1 MLFTRSRLS
10 DEEKMAA
17 AAYYYRQKAEK
28 KAANETNKE
37 KTKKAKDKKKG
48 EVIFH
53 DFSEESK
60 KAETVYDK
68 LQKAAEEEAAEIAAQ
83 KAAEADEPK
92 AEEAAEHEKEKP
104 KEKKEHTEPKAEEA
118 EKPAEKPVHDEK
130 KEGAIEPAEAEAPV
144 EPADAEKAEEPEP
157 EVINPD
163 AMKAAPEAGFNTG
176 FKIDNFV
183 QKTLPKPTPQQVTP
197 AQVVGNLIQQ
207 PPQMP
212 QQQPIPPVQ
221 TQPVTV
227 GGTPIVPSTGTPS
240 EKCDAIR
247 ASILASVGITPV
259 YDPKPDLTPKQKLN
273 LIKKNI
279 SFMTGEKRQ
288 LDVIQ
293 LCGLI
298 GLIEA
303 PILKIR
309 MEEYGA
315 VDRTN
320 NPKLVEVPIESQEV
334 QQGYDMKFSVKLKNK
349 AETMFVLFSSVP
361 DYNDTLKSWNHAI
374 QIYKK

>member
-17 AAYYYRQKAEK
+17 AAYYYQQKTEK
-28 KAANETNKE
+28 KAAKEANKE
-37 KTKKAKDKKKG
+37 KVKKAKDKKKG
-48 EVIFH
+48 EIIFH

-60 KAETVYDK
+60 KAEAVYDK
-68 LQKAAEEEAAEIAAQ
+68 LQKAAEEEAVEIAAQ
-83 KAAEADEPK
+83 KADESEAEPK
-92 AEEAAEHEKEKP
+92 AEEAAEHEKEKNP
-104 KEKKEHTEPKAEEA
+104 EEKREQTEPKAEEA
-118 EKPAEKPVHDEK
+118 KKPAEKPTPE
-130 KEGAIEPAEAEAPV
+130 ETPPEPATEAPT
-144 EPADAEKAEEPEP
+144 EPAGAEKVEEPEI
-157 EVINPD
+157 VNAD

-183 QKTLPKPTPQQVTP
+183 QKPTPKPTPQQVTP
-197 AQVVGNLIQQ
+197 AQVIGNFVRQPQ
-207 PPQMP
+207 PPQ
-212 QQQPIPPVQ
+212 QHPIPQVQ
-221 TQPVTV
+221 AQPVSV
-227 GGTPIVPSTGTPS
+227 GGTPIVPPNATPS
-240 EKCDAIR
+240 EKCDVIR
-247 ASILASVGITPV
+247 ASILASVGIAPV

-279 SFMTGEKRQ
+279 SFMTGAKRQ

-320 NPKLVEVPIESQEV
+320 NPKLVEIPIEPQEV